1 MKKAIGVN
9 LLTGCFALATLIGVQ
24 VACAAEVRI
33 ECPARIDASAIQITP
48 VSSEWRAFVP
58 VGLALHSAGPMD
70 GPPSVMAVL
79 RETSSV
85 SRDGRTTSTWRWEAA
100 SASAYPDGKWMACN
114 YGASNE
120 VIVSK
125 RIPDD
130 TRSCVVM
137 TSKDSLGKTAIAIR
151 CTS

>member
-1 MKKAIGVN
+1 MKKATSVN
-9 LLTGCFALATLIGVQ
+9 LFTGFFSLATLIGVQ
-24 VACAAEVRI
+24 VAHADEVRI
-33 ECPARIDASAIQITP
+33 ECAARIEASAIRITLA
-48 VSSEWRAFVP
+48 SSEWSAFVP

-85 SRDGRTTSTWRWEAA
+85 SRHGKTTSTWRWEAA
-100 SASAYPDGKWMACN
+100 SANAYPDGKWMACN
-114 YGASNE
+114 YGAGNE

-130 TRSCVVM
+130 TRSCVVT
-137 TSKDSLGKTAIAIR
+137 TSKDSLGKTAIGIR